1 MAPDTTSITSFGLT
15 LEAIRSKLPEKLQ
28 NPQIGII
35 CGSGLSGLVDALRE
49 VEIIQYENI
58 PGFGRS
64 TGELIVPL
72 LQGFQDK
79 HNVTSSSG
87 S

>member
-1 MAPDTTSITSFGLT
+1 MAPDTASITSFGPS

-35 CGSGLSGLVDALRE
+35 CGSGLSGLVDTLRE

-64 TGELIVPL
+64 TGELIVL
-72 LQGFQDK
+72 LLRSFVDEY
-79 HNVTSSSG
+79 NVTSSPG